1 MNTNFEKQMITV
13 AEKNC
18 GYGAEFTGGSLFVN
32 FTNQLNADK
41 CHIALQQ
48 ATGKDTGVNMYSLN
62 KGEFVEFVFDFVPK
76 DREAP
81 TYYDIPGDVETSLQ
95 LEIEAEQGR

>member
-18 GYGAEFTGGSLFVN
+18 GYGAEFTGGSLYVN
-32 FTNQLNADK
+32 FTNQLSADK
-41 CHIALQQ
+41 CHIALKK
-48 ATGKDTGVNMYSLN
+48 ATGKDTGVNMYELKDS
-62 KGEFVEFVFDFVPK
+62 EYVFDFVPA

-95 LEIEAEQGR
+95 LEIDAEQGR